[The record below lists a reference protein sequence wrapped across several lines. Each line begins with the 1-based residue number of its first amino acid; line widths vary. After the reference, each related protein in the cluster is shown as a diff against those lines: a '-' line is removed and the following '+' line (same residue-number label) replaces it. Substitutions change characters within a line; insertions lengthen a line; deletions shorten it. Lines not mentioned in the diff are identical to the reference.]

1 LLVVTSSA
9 KIVDGSHRPRRVL
22 KSSLKAASAL
32 RDPRTMKAG
41 PSPVMLA
48 TMRVVELM
56 RWSLRN
62 AVIVVDDDVM
72 RNDGCRAGQ

>member
-1 LLVVTSSA
+1 MVAFANEGFRPGSSN
-9 KIVDGSHRPRRVL
+9 RVGFGTA
-22 KSSLKAASAL
+22 LKAASAL

-56 RWSLRN
+56 RWSPRN
-62 AVIVVDDDVM
+62 AEIVVDDDVM